1 MVALPALPVS
11 PGPQVVLLTAAD
23 LGVAACRLS
32 TSARLAVLL
41 PNHSTARRCLLGGWR
56 KVARAKVGFSS
67 GPGRRGPYRH
77 MRQVARAEREAVQE
91 REGGAAMAAR
101 ALGVAA
107 VALELPG
114 EPAATAEK
122 DS

>member
-1 MVALPALPVS
+1 
-11 PGPQVVLLTAAD
+11 
-23 LGVAACRLS
+23 
-32 TSARLAVLL
+32 
-41 PNHSTARRCLLGGWR
+41 
-56 KVARAKVGFSS
+56 
-67 GPGRRGPYRH
+67 